1 MPIINRIADRHD
13 AITAW
18 RRDYHQHPELL
29 FDVHRTAASVAEK
42 LRAFGCDEVV
52 EGIGRTGVV
61 GVIKG
66 REGGDRVIGLRADMD
81 ALPLPEVTGLPHASK
96 VPGVMHACGHDGH
109 TAMLLG
115 AAEHLC
121 ETRNFAGTAVVIF
134 QPAEE
139 GGGGGREM
147 CEDGMMARFGIEQVY
162 GLHNVPGLPI
172 GDFSTCQG
180 PIMASTDTF
189 EIEITGRGGHAAMPH
204 LAVDTIVVVAHLIT
218 AIQSVVS
225 RSVDPV
231 QGAVVSVTKVD
242 TDGDAFNVLPETAR
256 LKGTVRTLVPEMREI
271 CEQRIGELVRTL
283 PSAFGA
289 AGELKYVRGYPT
301 TVNSGPETDFAVS
314 IAEKVSGSG
323 RVNPQQSPVMGGE
336 DFAYMLEERPGAFMF
351 IGNGDSA
358 GLHNPAYDFN
368 DDVIPAG
375 CSYWITLVETAMPRA
390 A

>member
-13 AITAW
+13 AITEW

-96 VPGVMHACGHDGH
+96 VPGVMHACGH
-109 TAMLLG
+109 
-115 AAEHLC
+115 
-121 ETRNFAGTAVVIF
+121 
-134 QPAEE
+134 
-139 GGGGGREM
+139 
-147 CEDGMMARFGIEQVY
+147 
-162 GLHNVPGLPI
+162 LHNVPGLPI

-204 LAVDTIVVVAHLIT
+204 LAVDTIVVVAHLI
-218 AIQSVVS
+218 
-225 RSVDPV
+225 
-231 QGAVVSVTKVD
+231 
-242 TDGDAFNVLPETAR
+242 
-256 LKGTVRTLVPEMREI
+256 
-271 CEQRIGELVRTL
+271 
-283 PSAFGA
+283 
-289 AGELKYVRGYPT
+289 
-301 TVNSGPETDFAVS
+301 FAVS